1 MRLNKL
7 VMMTGM
13 LCVLASGAVYAEEDE
28 GGHRGPLMD
37 FTKADTNADGKISYD
52 EFKAAHEKRIQA
64 QFKRLDK
71 NGDGFIDQ
79 AEKETASKRLGDLR
93 EKMQDKAAK

>member
-7 VMMTGM
+7 AIMTGM

-52 EFKAAHEKRIQA
+52 EFKAAHEKRLQA

-79 AEKETASKRLGDLR
+79 VEKEAASKRFGDLR
-93 EKMQDKAAK
+93 EKMQDKAPK